1 MKTSEQLTNISKAL
15 VESHKKISHAIKDAK
30 NPHFKNDYATLESVI
45 DASKSSLLEN
55 GIIVIQSIGNSSL
68 TTRLQHVS
76 GEFIESEIELLVDK
90 NNMQGLGSAITYAR
104 RYSLAAMLNI
114 SQADDDGNKASENP
128 PQQKQVPKSEY
139 KKTENTSPNDYIIQ
153 LGKNKMTG
161 TRLQDHT
168 FDYLNKCV
176 NDTIKWHKDN
186 NKTMHSNTQEFVNRA
201 TEYLKSQ
208 PNFNSDESIPF

>member
-1 MKTSEQLTNISKAL
+1 MFSSFASDDL
-15 VESHKKISHAIKDAK
+15 VIL
-30 NPHFKNDYATLESVI
+30 PM
-45 DASKSSLLEN
+45 SLLEN

-128 PQQKQVPKSEY
+128 PQQKPVPKPEY
-139 KKTENTSPNDYIIQ
+139 KKPVSTNSDDYIIQ

-168 FDYLNKCV
+168 FEYLNKCV
-176 NDTIKWHKDN
+176 VDAIKYHKDN

-201 TEYLKSQ
+201 TEYLKSH